1 MTFPTPAE
9 TLALHRALIELHGGT
24 PGIRDEGL
32 LLSALAQAEASF
44 GGEFLHRDPFEMAAA
59 YGFHLSQNHPFLD
72 GNKRVAL
79 AALLT
84 FLEVNGIEF
93 RVDPEELYAV
103 MIAVADG
110 RLDKPQ
116 LAAWTRDCAPV
127 QPPRGC

>member
-1 MTFPTPAE
+1 MTFPTAAE
-9 TLALHRALIELHGGT
+9 AMALQRALIELHGGT

-44 GGEFLHRDPFEMAAA
+44 GGEYLHRDTFEMAAA
-59 YGFHLSQNHPFLD
+59 YGFHLAQNHPFLD

-79 AALLT
+79 AVLLT

-103 MIAVADG
+103 MMAVADG
-110 RLDKPQ
+110 RLDKAG
-116 LAAWTRDCAPV
+116 LAAWIRDRS
-127 QPPRGC
+127 PR